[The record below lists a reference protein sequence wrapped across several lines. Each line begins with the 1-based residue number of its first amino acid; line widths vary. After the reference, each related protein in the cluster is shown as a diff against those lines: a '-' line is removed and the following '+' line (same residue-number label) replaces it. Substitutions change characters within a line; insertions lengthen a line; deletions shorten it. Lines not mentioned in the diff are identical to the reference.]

1 MYFLLDQ
8 DTYSG
13 GELKLSSNSAE
24 FALFAFT
31 FGSYQGGEPVKG
43 S

>member
-1 MYFLLDQ
+1 MYSLVNKEKFG
-8 DTYSG
+8 THN
-13 GELKLSSNSAE
+13 LKLSSNSAD

-31 FGSYQGGEPVKG
+31 FGSFIGGEQE